1 MLQILKTYYQFIFK
15 YRFRYIGFFVVLLV
29 AIGLESLQPFFY
41 KLFVDAITEGNLDS
55 IWFILATLIGV
66 RLVSL
71 GFDIVARWLADWV
84 IIPAARDIRIAV
96 FEKIQALDF
105 AFHLSKS
112 TGSLISAFKRG
123 DTAVFSIHHIIDIS
137 MAQIGI
143 QFMVMLFFLS
153 QVHLLT
159 MFAMIAA
166 VAVNLLATVF
176 LIKYNIKTRAIFN
189 EAEDHLSAVIT
200 DNLLNFET
208 VKLFAKENAELSRLK
223 HSFIDWSAKLW
234 SFALSYRLIDGVVG
248 IIGNISFALVM
259 SIGVW
264 QLQQGTISAGDFVM
278 MLGFISNFYYQF
290 YELTFRLKDLA
301 KFMTDIEKYLYILAL
316 HESVEDPIEAVVKTS
331 THGDI
336 TFDDVSF
343 QYKGGK
349 DALNNFD
356 LRIKPGQTVALV
368 GHSGAGKS
376 TVVKLLLRFF
386 DPDSGTISIDNVPIT
401 QMTKSQLRSLIG
413 VVPQEPILFNTTI
426 RENICYG
433 VNDLYN
439 ESKTGK
445 KVVTDKELIAAT
457 KMANAHDFISELP
470 NGYETQVGERGIK
483 LSGGQKQRLAIAR
496 MILSNPDIVV
506 FDEATS
512 QLDSESEKKIQDA
525 FWKVTKDKTTLIIAH
540 RLSTVINADKIVVMD
555 QGKIVEV
562 GSHRDLLRQNKK
574 YASFWKLQTV
584 G

>member
-1 MLQILKTYYQFIFK
+1 MLQILKTYYQFILK
-15 YRFRYIGFFVVLLV
+15 YRLRYAGFIAVLLV
-29 AIGLESLQPFFY
+29 AIGLESLQPYFY
-41 KLFVDAITEGNLDS
+41 KLFVDAILGGDLYN
-55 IWFILATLIGV
+55 IWFILITLIGV

-71 GFDIVARWLADWV
+71 VFDIISRWLADWV
-84 IIPAARDIRIAV
+84 IIPAARDIRVAV
-96 FEKIQALDF
+96 FKKIQALDF

-137 MAQIGI
+137 MAQIAI
-143 QFMVMLFFLS
+143 QFIVMLFFLS
-153 QVHLLT
+153 QVHLFT
-159 MFAMIAA
+159 MFAMIIA
-166 VAVNLLATVF
+166 VGVNLFATVF
-176 LIKYNIKTRAIFN
+176 LIKYNMKTRAVFN
-189 EAEDHLSAVIT
+189 EAEDNLSAVIT
-200 DNLLNFET
+200 DNMLNFET

-223 HSFIDWSAKLW
+223 HTFIDWSAKLW

-248 IIGNISFALVM
+248 IIGNISFAIVM
-259 SIGVW
+259 SIGVL
-264 QLQQGTISAGDFVM
+264 QLQKGNISAGDFVM
-278 MLGFISNFYYQF
+278 ILGFISNFYYQF
-290 YELTFRLKDLA
+290 YQLTFRLKDLA

-316 HESVEDPIEAVVKTS
+316 NESVKDPAKPVAKT
-331 THGDI
+331 TTQGNI
-336 TFDDVSF
+336 IFDNVSF
-343 QYKGGK
+343 QYKDGK
-349 DALNNFD
+349 DALNNFN

-386 DPDSGTISIDNVPIT
+386 DPDSGTVSIDNVPIT
-401 QMTKSQLRSLIG
+401 DITKSQLRSLIG
-413 VVPQEPILFNTTI
+413 VVPQEPILFNSTI

-439 ESKTGK
+439 QTKDGK
-445 KVVTDKELIAAT
+445 KTVSEKELIAAA
-457 KMANAHDFISELP
+457 KMAHAHEFISELP
-470 NGYETQVGERGIK
+470 DGYETLVGERGIK

-525 FWKVTKDKTTLIIAH
+525 FWKVTEDKTTLIIAH
-540 RLSTVINADKIVVMD
+540 RLSTVVKADKIIVMD
-555 QGKIVEV
+555 QGKIVEI
-562 GSHRDLLRQNKK
+562 GSHRELLRQNKK